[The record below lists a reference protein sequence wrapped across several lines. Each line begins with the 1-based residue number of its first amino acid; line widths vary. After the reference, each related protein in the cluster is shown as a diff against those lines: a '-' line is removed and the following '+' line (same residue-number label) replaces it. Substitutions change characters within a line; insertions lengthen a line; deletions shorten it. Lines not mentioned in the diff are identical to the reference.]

1 MADDAQVNDTVEGP
15 AVLSLKEMIEAFNQ
29 QLART
34 STGIFG
40 ANPADDG
47 TLERIYIPGGVMPLQ
62 TSGAQVGVNFS
73 MAHASTGGL
82 LIIVQ
87 PYDNMREG
95 DWIEVFWRG
104 TERAVASDSV
114 KPGQAGQ
121 LFAMYVVAAEVP
133 GFVRPASEPTPEQI
147 TGVVSDLW
155 FRVTRAGSGNR
166 ENSKRLGVLSRL
178 VFPGGNDS
186 EPDRPGHYNLLP
198 PVAAVPASGVIGETE
213 ANAGVKVTIEAYPH
227 MRAYDSIRLS
237 WGGVFVDRQVQPA
250 EVGKPVVITVSREI
264 IVAAGDSDSL
274 VLTYRLVD
282 EVQNQ
287 SSDWSLRGF
296 VEVALEQGLFPA
308 PFIINP
314 DENADPADV
323 IDLVKLNDADL
334 EIEVDTANKDPVFL
348 LNDVV
353 LLTWTGTTAAGQT
366 INFQP
371 PSQRITRVGRTLTFL
386 VPNEYLIALG
396 MGRGVVSYQVSRA
409 NTQFRSKRSFASFIG
424 QARLLLRPELLEA
437 IDDMVEIDVPTATVS
452 IPQATGLLANDTLI
466 LTWLGTRADGTPL
479 LYTER
484 RRISAGQAGK
494 EYRFRV
500 DPAVNLVPLDGGT
513 LLLSYQLL
521 RRGLDVPLDSAST
534 LIGVGVALSELPAP
548 STVPVF
554 TDGNISPG
562 DHPNGIEVVIQPY
575 PNMNANQTIYLSWVG
590 DVGDPFHDNV
600 DAEPGFP
607 TYFSIDQAQLR
618 KNENGEVRV
627 FYTVSEPDKPDRLSD
642 DLVLYIGVR
651 QSRDLPPPLV
661 LEAPGAPE
669 EALDPAN
676 APNGATVRVP
686 ATANLQ
692 LGDLL
697 IVHWSGDQGDA
708 SKTEV
713 EWTVLQGEQGLH
725 KDLVIDSTVVRA
737 SNNGNVNLQYEVY
750 RAATG
755 LPDNSAPLT
764 LRVQGAA
771 LPLPTF
777 VEAVNG
783 NLNPDDVPDG
793 ATVLIDASARL
804 RVNDLVTVSIAY
816 PGGAKT
822 FLKTVQVGGA
832 ALRVTVPAADVQA
845 LANQTVTLTYTVF
858 RSPNGPSE
866 PSGASTFTINRVI
879 GAGTLRIF
887 GARYNASTYR
897 ASGASRVISAFNAR
911 TLRPIL
917 AQWRYDGDTNWQA
930 GTTWLDREPWRLLRV
945 RSTTDAV
952 VLNPTNVVGTGNDA
966 VVNGTAAFASMIEN
980 NPVTPG
986 RYQLV
991 TWGMTG
997 WGGRGPGITLND
1009 VMEVSATRSACAAR
1023 LSNGNLVCWG
1033 GAAEGATLRPEDVG
1047 QPFLDVRSNS
1057 TVFIG
1062 RRQVAAGSKLGR
1074 LTGWGVLANGA
1085 DIPANLRAL
1094 TDIVEVYG
1102 AGTAFTAKRSNNT
1115 LIAWGQAGNGG
1126 SVPAVIANR
1135 TDNIYVKGNFAA
1147 FVVRRTDMTVAAW
1160 GNGTYGGAPGQAITG
1175 RNDIASLEGA
1185 TAQAFSVLTSSGQVL
1200 AWGAASH
1207 GGSVPANIA
1216 ALSDIVE
1223 VTSTWHAFCARL
1235 RNGRVVAWG
1244 NATNGGTLP
1253 ASIAALTDIVQVTGS
1268 AWTFAALRSNGQV
1281 VVWGGTAASGLNIAP
1296 VQAQLTNVRAIYA
1309 NSNGFTA
1316 LTSDGRVV
1324 TWGTASGGGDSST
1337 VQALLR
1343 GRLLTGR
1350 TDTTPGAVVAPDNEL
1365 RGSV

>member
-34 STGIFG
+34 STGILG

-62 TSGAQVGVNFS
+62 TSGAQVGVNFN
-73 MAHASTGGL
+73 MTHASTGGL

-104 TERAVASDSV
+104 TEGAVASDSV
-114 KPGQAGQ
+114 KTGQPGQ
-121 LFAMYVVAAEVP
+121 LFAMYVEAKEVP

-155 FRVTRAGSGNR
+155 FRVTRASNGNLAY
-166 ENSKRLGVLSRL
+166 SKRLSVLSRL

-198 PVAAVPASGVIGETE
+198 PVAAVPASGVIGEAE
-213 ANAGVKVTIEAYPH
+213 ARAGVKVSIPAYRH
-227 MRAYDSIRLS
+227 MRAFDSIRLS
-237 WGGVFVDRQVQPA
+237 WGGIFVDHLVQST
-250 EVGKPVVITVSREI
+250 EVGKPVEITVSHEV
-264 IVAAGDSDSL
+264 IVAAGDSDKL
-274 VLTYRLVD
+274 VLTYRVVD

-314 DENADPADV
+314 DEGADPADV
-323 IDLVKLNDADL
+323 IDLVKLADAAL
-334 EIEVDTANKDPVFL
+334 EIEVDTASKDPVFL
-348 LNDVV
+348 LNDVIQ
-353 LLTWTGTTAAGQT
+353 LTWAGTTAAGQA
-366 INFQP
+366 ISYQP
-371 PSQRITRVGRTLTFL
+371 PSQRITRIGRTLTFE
-386 VPNEYLIALG
+386 VPNEYLLALG
-396 MGRGVVSYQVSRA
+396 MGRGVASYQVSRGNA
-409 NTQFRSKRSFASFIG
+409 QQRSKRSFASFIG
-424 QARLLLRPELLEA
+424 QARLLPRPELLEA
-437 IDDMVEIDVPTATVS
+437 LDDMVEVDVVTATVS

-466 LTWLGTRADGTPL
+466 LTWLGTRANGTPL

-484 RRISAGQAGK
+484 RRISSGQAGK

-500 DPAVNLVPLDGGT
+500 DPAVNLAPLDGGT
-513 LLLSYQLL
+513 LLLSYQVL
-521 RRGLDVPLDSAST
+521 RRGLDIPLDSAST

-548 STVPVF
+548 SSVPVF
-554 TDGNISPG
+554 NEGMLKPG
-562 DHPNGIEVVIQPY
+562 DHPSGIEVVIQPY
-575 PNMNANQTIYLSWVG
+575 PNMNANQTIYLNWVG

-600 DAEPGFP
+600 EAEPGFP

-618 KNENGEVRV
+618 RNENGEVRV
-627 FYTVSEPDKPDRLSD
+627 FYTVSEPGKPDRISD
-642 DLVLYIGVR
+642 DLVLYIGLR
-651 QSRDLPPPLV
+651 PSKELPLPQV
-661 LEAPGAPE
+661 LEAPDNV
-669 EALDPAN
+669 LDPAN

-692 LGDLL
+692 VGDLL
-697 IVHWSGDQGDA
+697 VLHWSGDQGDP

-725 KDLVIDSTVVRA
+725 KDLVIDAAVVRA
-737 SNNGNVNLQYEVY
+737 SNNGNVNVQYEVY
-750 RAATG
+750 RASTG
-755 LPDNSAPLT
+755 LPDNSASLA
-764 LRVQGAA
+764 LRVQGAV

-777 VEAVNG
+777 VEAVDG
-783 NLNPDDVPDG
+783 NLNPDDVPVG

-804 RVNDLVTVSIAY
+804 RVNDLVTVRIAY

-822 FLKTVQVGGA
+822 FPQTVQVGGA
-832 ALRVTVPAADVQA
+832 ALRVPVPAADVRA
-845 LANQTVTLTYTVF
+845 LINQTVSLTYTVF

-866 PSGASTFTINRVI
+866 PSGASTYTISRVI

-897 ASGASRVISAFNAR
+897 ASGSSRVISAFNAR

-917 AQWRYDGDTNWQA
+917 AEWRYDGDAQWQA

-1009 VMEVSATRSACAAR
+1009 VVEVSATRGACAAR

-1033 GAAEGATLRPEDVG
+1033 AAAEGATLRPEDVG

-1115 LIAWGQAGNGG
+1115 LVAWGQAGNGG

-1324 TWGTASGGGDSST
+1324 TWGTASGGGDSSA